1 MVRGPKTCNWATS
14 LFLPQ
19 LYTESLFSEGGR
31 RVFIWWVGDAR
42 LERKVQYKN
51 QVGCCFCPVAESCS
65 ILCDPMDCSMPG
77 FQSFAISHSLLKLVS
92 LELMMLSNHLIL
104 CHTLLLVPLIFPSTR
119 VFSSDLAVSIRYT
132 KCWSFSFSIN
142 PSNEYSGLI
151 SFRID

>member
-1 MVRGPKTCNWATS
+1 MVRGPKTYNWATS

-19 LYTESLFSEGGR
+19 LYIGSLFSEGGR

-42 LERKVQYKN
+42 LARKVQYKN
-51 QVGCCFCPVAESCS
+51 QVGGCCPVAESCS
-65 ILCDPMDCSMPG
+65 TLCDPMDCSLPD
-77 FQSFAISHSLLKLVS
+77 FLSFSISQSLLKLMS

-104 CHTLLLVPLIFPSTR
+104 CHTLLLLPSVFPSTR

-132 KCWSFSFSIN
+132 KYWSFSFRIN